1 MGKTMDKKNVIMPE
15 KSNAHL
21 LLSMFSSLKSSA
33 DKEIYNRV
41 LKANGDRIE
50 GVNWSG
56 ASKLIN
62 DKLKDI
68 KKLDPKETYW
78 KIGLIGADLVFRV
91 KSKGTG
97 TFASLFPHT
106 EEDVILV
113 KGAKLAPVKMAVSEV
128 EDGKYKFD
136 SGTRII
142 IGQKEY
148 PRDLLVYSELPS
160 KGYPGKF
167 QIEISGP
174 GVNANLADD
183 IKGIA
188 SEYEEE
194 LRAEGKKIFERL
206 ASDMEKAAGKPSE
219 ITKLNAQAQ
228 KDIVALLNEKVITAE
243 FEKRVKERL
252 AKNQNYKG
260 HLREWQFK
268 SAFSIIT
275 GTIATAAGV
284 ARAVA
289 SSGADITAY
298 KSILQSVIKIG
309 LTVRDIAKTEE
320 AVAKSLDEAI
330 AALTKQT
337 ESVLADCIK
346 IYEKPYEG
354 VTLPRETK
362 FEAIKGFFTDAGSRI
377 ADLGGK
383 AASIGDRVQGEIISK
398 LKNLTGLSF
407 DDYPVEK
414 ARKRYLVELGKL
426 LVQLEKD
433 FATLEKQSVA
443 LKNATLKDA
452 VKLFGSVKAFGR
464 ACKQAKDG
472 FRQRETYAENARAK
486 IVALGIP
493 TSNDT
498 SLDKL
503 QECASK
509 LRKLSKQ
516 DIIDGGGAANG
527 LVGPVI
533 ETGKQIKEL
542 LEQVIK
548 AAA

>member
-56 ASKLIN
+56 ASKLIS

-113 KGAKLAPVKMAVSEV
+113 KGAKLAPVKMAESEV
-128 EDGKYKFD
+128 QDGKYKFD
-136 SGTRII
+136 SGTRIVLAP
-142 IGQKEY
+142 KDY
-148 PRDLLVYSELPS
+148 PAELDGKADLPG

-167 QIEISGP
+167 ILEISGP
-174 GVNANLADD
+174 GVTANLADD
-183 IKGIA
+183 IKTIA
-188 SEYEEE
+188 AGYEEE
-194 LRAEGKKIFERL
+194 LRAEGIKIFKKL
-206 ASDMEKAAGKPSE
+206 AADIKSAGDDSDKIE
-219 ITKLNAQAQ
+219 KLNAAAQ
-228 KDIVALLNEKVITAE
+228 KDIAALLSEKTVAPE
-243 FEKRVKERL
+243 FEKRVRERL
-252 AKNQNYKG
+252 SKNQTYKG

-275 GTIATAAGV
+275 GVISTAAAV
-284 ARAVA
+284 TRAVA

-298 KSILQSVIKIG
+298 KSIVESVVKIG
-309 LTVRDIAKTEE
+309 KTIYDISKTEDAIAKELDAAIKLMEQGTGKILDDCKKICNDAQIADKSKTFDKIAE
-320 AVAKSLDEAI
+320 VAGVAGNL
-330 AALTKQT
+330 AAAAQTALLKKIESLTK
-337 ESVLADCIK
+337 L
-346 IYEKPYEG
+346 
-354 VTLPRETK
+354 
-362 FEAIKGFFTDAGSRI
+362 
-377 ADLGGK
+377 
-383 AASIGDRVQGEIISK
+383 K
-398 LKNLTGLSF
+398 L

-426 LVQLEKD
+426 LAQLEKD
-433 FATLEKQSVA
+433 FASLEKQSVA

-464 ACKQAKDG
+464 ACKTAKDG
-472 FRQRETYAENARAK
+472 FRGREKYAEDARKK
-486 IVALGIP
+486 IEALGFP
-493 TSNDT
+493 TSNAT
-498 SLDKL
+498 SLETL
-503 QECASK
+503 ERCFANIRG
-509 LRKLSKQ
+509 LGKQ
-516 DIIDGGGAANG
+516 DIIEGGAAANS

-533 ETGKQIKEL
+533 DLGKQVKGL
-542 LEQVIK
+542 LEEAIK

>member
-1 MGKTMDKKNVIMPE
+1 MGGEAMGKTMDKKNVIMPE

-21 LLSMFSSLKSSA
+21 LLSMFSTLKGHA

-50 GVNWSG
+50 GVNWSA

-97 TFASLFPHT
+97 TFDSLFPHT

-113 KGAKLAPVKMAVSEV
+113 KGVKLAPVKMAVSEV
-128 EDGKYKFD
+128 EDGKFKFD

-148 PRDLLVYSELPS
+148 PRDLLIYSELPS

-167 QIEISGP
+167 QMEISGP
-174 GVNANLADD
+174 GVTASLADD
-183 IKGIA
+183 IKTIA
-188 SEYEEE
+188 AEYEEE
-194 LRAEGKKIFERL
+194 LRGEGKKIFERL
-206 ASDMEKAAGKPSE
+206 ATDMDKAAGKPSE
-219 ITKLNAQAQ
+219 IAKLNAQAQ
-228 KDIVALLNEKVITAE
+228 KDITALLNEKVIAAE

-275 GTIATAAGV
+275 GVISTATGV
-284 ARAVA
+284 MREVA
-289 SSGADITAY
+289 TGGTDVLAY
-298 KSILQSVIKIG
+298 KSIIQSVVKIG
-309 LTVRDIAKTEE
+309 LTVRDIAKTEKDIADALE
-320 AVAKSLDEAI
+320 AAI
-330 AALTKQT
+330 AQMEKGTDSIKN
-337 ESVLADCIK
+337 DCARIYQEHK
-346 IYEKPYEG
+346 IPEG
-354 VTLPRETK
+354 TRLDKVKE
-362 FEAIKGFFTDAGSRI
+362 FF
-377 ADLGGK
+377 GGV
-383 AASIGDRVQGEIISK
+383 SDMGDRVQAELIK
-398 LKNLTGLSF
+398 KVTGLIKLNIA
-407 DDYPVEK
+407 DYPVEK

-426 LVQLEKD
+426 IVQLEKD

-443 LKNATLKDA
+443 LKNATLKEA

-464 ACKQAKDG
+464 ACKTAKDG
-472 FRQRETYAENARAK
+472 FREREKFAEAAQKK
-486 IVALGIP
+486 IIDLGIP
-493 TSNDT
+493 TDNST
-498 SLDKL
+498 SLEKL
-503 QECASK
+503 TQCVKNIRS
-509 LRKLSKQ
+509 LGKQ
-516 DIIDGGGAANG
+516 DIIDGGGAANN
-527 LVGPVI
+527 LIKPVLDLGS
-533 ETGKQIKEL
+533 EVKSL
-542 LEQVIK
+542 LEEAIK